1 MELKMEIK
9 RINTYNDSRFSTHV
23 LMQHG
28 CFLIDDEPYEVEIIS
43 NYEAIVKGDN
53 RDYYLP
59 LIEEFRFYTPHITK
73 FYDDDKN
80 IIIEYPKENI
90 IEIELKNIQPSQFY
104 VDRKKLSMIQEFIH
118 EEKDIIIQAMPYQDR
133 YIALDG
139 HTRLFLA
146 TLLGFHKVYACMSTV
161 DESIYDFVNEAKRR
175 KIYSPYDLI
184 PLSHEEYETLWNSY
198 CDAYFSSK

>member
-1 MELKMEIK
+1 MEIK

-28 CFLIDDEPYEVEIIS
+28 CFLIDDVPYEVEIIS
-43 NYEAIVKGDN
+43 NYEAIFKGDN

-59 LIEEFRFYTPHITK
+59 LIEESRFYTPHITK
-73 FYDDDKN
+73 FYDENKN
-80 IIIEYPKENI
+80 IIIEYPKEKI

-146 TLLGFHKVYACMSTV
+146 TLLGFHKVYACIASV

-175 KIYSPYDLI
+175 KIFSPYDLI

>member
-1 MELKMEIK
+1 MEIK
-9 RINTYNDSRFSTHV
+9 RINTYDDKRFSTHV

-28 CFLIDDEPYEVEIIS
+28 CFLINDVPYEVEIIS

-118 EEKDIIIQAMPYQDR
+118 EEKDIIIANNNGTTVNTESKTA
-133 YIALDG
+133 IIEKTKFVVGLI
-139 HTRLFLA
+139 FLTICPPA
-146 TLLGFHKVYACMSTV
+146 
-161 DESIYDFVNEAKRR
+161 N
-175 KIYSPYDLI
+175 
-184 PLSHEEYETLWNSY
+184 LS
-198 CDAYFSSK
+198 F